1 MRYLFFIILFLTS
14 LFSSINKENNSIF
27 TVQELEW
34 MKNNPVIKV
43 GVDKAWPP
51 FDYYALGVH
60 NGISSEYLKI
70 ISEKTGLRFDI
81 YSDVW
86 SNVIEKIK
94 NKELDIL
101 ACAVKNPQREEYL
114 DFTNPYLTLD
124 IVVVGKKEL
133 VLKSFEDINNF
144 KVVVQK
150 NGYIYDSLVKK
161 FPNMDFVF
169 VESNQ
174 EALKLISYGKADLY
188 IDNLPTISYF
198 IEKDLLTNLEIK
210 IKADFEPS
218 LLSIAVIKEKNILKT
233 IFNKVLSNISEEQI
247 NEINK
252 KWVLSKKLNNEI
264 NFTEDELLW
273 IKKNP
278 IVNIGADSDW
288 PPFEYLDENGKYQ
301 GIASD
306 YLDLLSFY
314 TGLKFNVQ
322 ANDWYSVISKIKEK
336 ELDMLACVAKTT
348 DREKY
353 LNYTSPYLNI
363 DVVVI
368 ARKELPIQ
376 KFDEIKDYVVAV
388 QRGNFVHEKLLKLYP
403 DMKFIFAKSNKE
415 AFEMVSYGKAD
426 IFIGNLP
433 VFSYFVQKELYTN
446 IEVKFKAD
454 FDKIDLSMAV
464 LKENETLFNIVQKAM
479 PFIIRKEKE
488 NINKKWIFELKEKN
502 SSISFTKDELDWI
515 KANPKIKISG
525 DPLWPPYSFYD
536 DKNNYIGI
544 IPDLVKEVFKD
555 IDIKL
560 DYIKTDSW
568 DDTINLM
575 EDKKIDLVDAI
586 SYSPVRS
593 EYLNFSNKYVG
604 AEIVII
610 ANNRNDNYVNSFNTI
625 SHRKIATV
633 KGYSVIEEIKRD
645 FPQIKKIIEF
655 DNPLD
660 GLKEL
665 SNSQIDYFILD
676 IPSFEY
682 YSKNYSLS
690 NLKIVGPSGYNYQY
704 GFGIDKNNT
713 HLHSIINKLLDN
725 ISIQK
730 KDEIYRKWIQ
740 VDYEEK
746 IDYDLI
752 WKIIIFALFILIGT
766 IYWNRKLK
774 LEILEKEKVQ
784 KELEK
789 ERNFIK
795 SLNVELK
802 KAKDVAENIAKQ
814 KSEFLA
820 NMSHEIRTP
829 MNSVIGFTEILEK
842 EIKNPLHKEY
852 LSSIRKGGN
861 SLLRIINDILDL
873 SKIEAGKL
881 EVKNESLNPKN
892 LFLEI
897 ESIFHSK
904 IISKNILFMVD
915 IDKTIPKFIII
926 DGVRIRQIL
935 FNLIGNA
942 IKFTEKGYI
951 KLKVE
956 NIYKD
961 DIKSK
966 IDLIFSIEDTGIGI
980 EENNLETIFNAFE
993 QANNQNIAKYGGTGL
1008 GLAICSKLVHMMNG
1022 EIKVKSKK
1030 NIGSTFTVLLRD
1042 IPISSIEDEIV
1053 SQKLLASNIVFEK
1066 AQILV
1071 VDDIEEN
1078 RKLVKASLKDFD
1090 IDLIMAEN
1098 GQEAID
1104 KLRNINVDL
1113 ILMDL
1118 RMPVMDGYEATNI
1131 IKSNEKLKHI
1141 PIIALTA
1148 SVMGKDLEKVSKFGF
1163 DGYLRKPVILD
1174 DLIEELGKYLKYHF
1188 INQEIVQID
1197 DFSVIDSQRLK
1208 VVLDKLENEL
1218 KEEWKNIKDAGDF
1231 SLIEEFAKKLDDL
1244 SVKEKIHLLENYS
1257 KELIKNINSFDIEK
1271 VDYLMNTY
1279 LELIENLK
1287 AKIGNK

>member
-1 MRYLFFIILFLTS
+1 MRYLIFIIFFISFAY
-14 LFSSINKENNSIF
+14 SSVNKQDESIF
-27 TVQELEW
+27 TVEEMQW

-43 GVDKAWPP
+43 GVDNDWPP
-51 FDYYALGVH
+51 FDYDRDGIH

-70 ISEKTGLRFDI
+70 ISEKTNLKFEI
-81 YSDVW
+81 YSDSW
-86 SNVIEKIK
+86 DKVIEKIK

-101 ACAVKNPQREEYL
+101 ACAVKNPTRESFL
-114 DFTNPYLTLD
+114 NFTDPYLSID
-124 IVVVGKKEL
+124 IVVVGKKNL
-133 VLKSFEDINNF
+133 KLKSFDEIKNY

-150 NGYIYDSLVKK
+150 NDYVYDSLIKR
-161 FPNMDFVF
+161 FPNMNFVF
-169 VESNQ
+169 VESNR
-174 EALKLISYGKADLY
+174 EALKLVSYGEADLY
-188 IDNLPTISYF
+188 IDNLATISYF

-210 IKADFEPS
+210 TKADFDTS
-218 LLSIAVIKEKNILKT
+218 LLSLAIIKEKEILRT
-233 IFNKVLSNISEEQI
+233 IFNKVLSSIGEEQR

-252 KWVLSKKLNNEI
+252 KWAFQKDLNHEV
-264 NFTEDELLW
+264 NFTKDELLW
-273 IKKNP
+273 IKNNP
-278 IVNIGADSDW
+278 IVKIGADANW
-288 PPFEYLDENGKYQ
+288 PPFEYVDASGKYQ

-306 YLDLLSFY
+306 YLNLLSEY
-314 TGLKFNVQ
+314 TGLKFEIQ
-322 ANDWYSVISKIKEK
+322 ADDWYSVISKIKERK
-336 ELDMLACVAKTT
+336 LHMLACVAKTI

-353 LNYTSPYLNI
+353 LNYTEPYLNI

-368 ARKELPIQ
+368 AKKELKIE
-376 KFDEIKDYVVAV
+376 KFDDIKDYVIAV
-388 QRGNFVHEKLLKLYP
+388 QQGNFVHEKLLKKFP
-403 DMKFIFAKSNKE
+403 DIKFIFAKSNKE

-426 IFIGNLP
+426 IFIGNMP
-433 VFSYFVQKELYTN
+433 VFSYFVEKELYTN

-464 LKENETLFNIVQKAM
+464 LKENETLFNIIQKVM
-479 PFIIRKEKE
+479 PIIIKKEEEK
-488 NINKKWIFELKEKN
+488 INKKWIFELKEKN
-502 SSISFTKDELDWI
+502 SSISFTKEEFDWI
-515 KANPKIKISG
+515 KANPSIKISG

-544 IPDLVKEVFKD
+544 IPDLVSEVFKN
-555 IDIKL
+555 INIKL

-568 DDTINLM
+568 SDTISLIQ
-575 EDKKIDLVDAI
+575 EKKIDLIDAI
-586 SYSPVRS
+586 SYSETRS

-633 KGYSVIEEIKRD
+633 KSYSVIEEIKRD

-676 IPSFEY
+676 IPTFEY

-690 NLKIVGPSGYNYQY
+690 NLKIVGPAGYNYQY
-704 GFGIDKNNT
+704 GFGVSKDNP
-713 HLHSIINKLLDN
+713 HLLSILNKLLDN

-730 KDEIYRKWIQ
+730 KDEIYRKWIH

-746 IDYDLI
+746 IDYKLI
-752 WKIIIFALFILIGT
+752 WKIIAFALFILAGT

-789 ERNFIK
+789 ERNNIQK
-795 SLNVELK
+795 LNIELE
-802 KAKDVAENIAKQ
+802 KAKNIAENIAKQ

-842 EIKNPLHKEY
+842 EIENPLHQEY
-852 LSSIRKGGN
+852 LHSIKKGGN

-892 LFLEI
+892 MFLEI

-904 IISKNILFMVD
+904 IISKNINFIVE
-915 IDKTIPKFIII
+915 IDETIPKFIII
-926 DGVRIRQIL
+926 DGVRIRQVL

-942 IKFTEKGYI
+942 IKFTEKGHI

-966 IDLIFSIEDTGIGI
+966 IDLIFSVEDTGIGI
-980 EENNLETIFNAFE
+980 DESNLKNIFNAFE
-993 QANNQNIAKYGGTGL
+993 QGNNQNVAKYGGTGL
-1008 GLAICSKLVHMMNG
+1008 GLAICTKLVNMMNG
-1022 EIKVKSKK
+1022 EIKVQSEK
-1030 NIGSTFTVLLRD
+1030 NKGSIFTVILRD
-1042 IPISSIEDEIV
+1042 IPISSMEDKIV

-1078 RKLVKASLKDFD
+1078 RKLVEASLKDFD
-1090 IDLIMAEN
+1090 IDLIMAQN

-1118 RMPVMDGYEATNI
+1118 RMPIMDGYESTNI
-1131 IKSNEKLKHI
+1131 IKNNDKLKHI

-1174 DLIEELGKYLKYHF
+1174 DLIEELAKYLKYKF
-1188 INQEIVQID
+1188 INEKIIVSNNPIA
-1197 DFSVIDSQRLK
+1197 IDSDKLK
-1208 VVLDKLENEL
+1208 FVLDKLNNEL
-1218 KEEWKNIKDAGDF
+1218 KQEWKNIKDGGDF
-1231 SLIEEFAKKLDDL
+1231 SLIESFAQKLNDL
-1244 SVKEKIHLLENYS
+1244 AIEEDIYLLKDYA
-1257 KELIKNINSFDIEK
+1257 KELIKDINSFDIEK